1 MHNIR
6 AIYYRELKS
15 IFNSPM
21 GYIFLVIF
29 ALINGYFFTNT
40 FFLINQSDMRALF
53 GVVPLVFLFF
63 IPAVTM
69 GLIAKEKN
77 VGTLEVMSTLPIKD
91 SEFVLGKYLAGL
103 TLILAGLGFTLVH
116 FITLARVGTNIDYG
130 AVFCGYTGL
139 ALVGAFYAAVGIFS
153 SSVSE
158 NQVVSFIVGIAIVL
172 IFFLMD
178 KMLIFVPSA
187 LTGILQYISVDYHL
201 LNISRGV
208 IDSRNLVYFG
218 TMIWFFLM
226 MTIRIIE
233 IRKWR

>member
-1 MHNIR
+1 MHNIK
-6 AIYYRELKS
+6 AIYRRELKA

-53 GVVPLVFLFF
+53 SVVPLIFLFF

-77 VGTLEVMSTLPIKD
+77 VGTIEVISTMPVKEY
-91 SEFVLGKYLAGL
+91 EFVIGKYLAGL
-103 TLILAGLGFTLVH
+103 TLIVVGLMFTLVH
-116 FITLARVGTNIDYG
+116 FFTLIRVGTNIDYG
-130 AVFCGYTGL
+130 ALLCGYFGL
-139 ALVGAFYAAVGIFS
+139 FLLGAFYAAVGVFS
-153 SSVSE
+153 SSISE
-158 NQVVSFIVGIAIVL
+158 NQVISFIVGIAIV
-172 IFFLMD
+172 ITFFLMD
-178 KMLIFVPSA
+178 KMLMFVPPS
-187 LTGILQYISVDYHL
+187 LTGFIQYISVDYHL
-201 LNISRGV
+201 ASISKGV

-218 TMIWFFLM
+218 SMIAMFLIF
-226 MTIRIIE
+226 TVRTIE